1 MIPTITMTR
10 KHRWPT
16 RPAMKSRTSTS
27 TASLFFWHRWAAFVG
42 VFFIFCFGMGKVIN
56 TAIMKS
62 DGPPN
67 KWNQIGSQPRGKR
80 EDLTS
85 NAVMEQQQLNE
96 MVQRFPTPRLQTD
109 DGNEEIAEMHAREDL
124 LLDYYSWVDRSS
136 GKVRIPISRAMQ
148 LIAQHGLPVA
158 ADEQT
163 ETLLAGDKAPVVTV
177 PLTDGF
183 ARTGFEQQYRETI
196 EQQRLR
202 GERQGD
208 QAALTGGAAKSEA
221 LFWLGWKGDISSTA

>member
-1 MIPTITMTR
+1 MPTHDPNYHDDPKAPLADSPGYEVTDVNVNGIVVFL
-10 KHRWPT
+10 
-16 RPAMKSRTSTS
+16 
-27 TASLFFWHRWAAFVG
+27 ASLGAFVG

-56 TAIMKS
+56 TAIIKS

-85 NAVMEQQQLNE
+85 NAVMEQQQLNQ

-196 EQQRLR
+196 EQQQLR
-202 GERQGD
+202 GNRQGD
-208 QAALTGGAAKSEA
+208 QAALTGGAATK
-221 LFWLGWKGDISSTA
+221 

>member
-1 MIPTITMTR
+1 MPTHDPHYQDDPKAPLADSPGYEVTDVNVSGIVVFL
-10 KHRWPT
+10 
-16 RPAMKSRTSTS
+16 
-27 TASLFFWHRWAAFVG
+27 ASLAAFVG

-56 TAIMKS
+56 TAIIKS

-85 NAVMEQQQLNE
+85 NAVMEQQQLNQ

-124 LLDYYSWVDRSS
+124 LLDYYSWVDRST
-136 GKVRIPISRAMQ
+136 GKVRIPIARAMQ

-158 ADEQT
+158 DPEHT
-163 ETLLAGDKAPVVTV
+163 ETLLAGDKAPVVPV

-183 ARTGFEQQYRETI
+183 ARTGFEQQYMDTM
-196 EQQRLR
+196 EQQRMR
-202 GERQGD
+202 GEKSAD
-208 QAALTGGAAKSEA
+208 QAALTVGPAAK
-221 LFWLGWKGDISSTA
+221 

>member
-1 MIPTITMTR
+1 MPTHDPHYHDDPKAPLADSPGYEVTDVNVNGIVVFL
-10 KHRWPT
+10 
-16 RPAMKSRTSTS
+16 
-27 TASLFFWHRWAAFVG
+27 ASLAAFVG

-56 TAIMKS
+56 TAIIKS

-85 NAVMEQQQLNE
+85 NAVMEQQQLNQ

-136 GKVRIPISRAMQ
+136 GKVRIPIARAMQ

-183 ARTGFEQQYRETI
+183 ARTGFEQQYREII

-208 QAALTGGAAKSEA
+208 QAALTVGAAAK
-221 LFWLGWKGDISSTA
+221 

>member
-1 MIPTITMTR
+1 MPTHDPNYHDDPQAPLADSPGYEVTDVNVNGIVVFL
-10 KHRWPT
+10 
-16 RPAMKSRTSTS
+16 
-27 TASLFFWHRWAAFVG
+27 ASLAAFVG

-56 TAIMKS
+56 TAIIKS

-85 NAVMEQQQLNE
+85 NAVMEQQQLNQ

-136 GKVRIPISRAMQ
+136 GKVRIPIARAMQ

-163 ETLLAGDKAPVVTV
+163 ETLLAGDKAPVVAV

-208 QAALTGGAAKSEA
+208 QAALTVGAGAK
-221 LFWLGWKGDISSTA
+221 

>member
-1 MIPTITMTR
+1 MHTHDPFDPHVSQAHLEDSPGYEVTDVNVSGIVVFL
-10 KHRWPT
+10 
-16 RPAMKSRTSTS
+16 
-27 TASLFFWHRWAAFVG
+27 ASLGAFVG
-42 VFFIFCFGMGKVIN
+42 VFFVFCFGMGKVIN
-56 TAIMKS
+56 TAIIKS
-62 DGPPN
+62 DGPSN
-67 KWNQIGSQPRGKR
+67 KWNQIGNQPRGN
-80 EDLTS
+80 LTS
-85 NAVMEQQQLNE
+85 NAVMEQQQLNQ

-158 ADEQT
+158 AEEHP
-163 ETLLAGDKAPVVTV
+163 ETLLAGDRAPVVAV

-196 EQQRLR
+196 EQQQLR
-202 GERQGD
+202 ENRQGD
-208 QAALTGGAAKSEA
+208 QAALNEGAAAK
-221 LFWLGWKGDISSTA
+221 

>member
-1 MIPTITMTR
+1 MPTHNEHESHNKQGSVREGYEVTDVSVQGIMVFLI
-10 KHRWPT
+10 
-16 RPAMKSRTSTS
+16 A
-27 TASLFFWHRWAAFVG
+27 LFISVG
-42 VFFIFCFGMGKVIN
+42 VFFVFCFGMGKVIN
-56 TAIMKS
+56 TAIIKS

-85 NAVMEQQQLNE
+85 NAVMEQQQLNQ

-124 LLDYYSWVDRSS
+124 LLDYYTWVDRSS

-158 ADEQT
+158 EDERT
-163 ETLLAGDKAPVVTV
+163 ETLLAGDKAPVVPV

-196 EQQRLR
+196 EQQQLR
-202 GERQGD
+202 ENRQGD
-208 QAALTGGAAKSEA
+208 QAALTVGATK
-221 LFWLGWKGDISSTA
+221 

>member
-1 MIPTITMTR
+1 MPTHDPNYHDDPKAPLADSPGYEVTDVNVNGIVVFL
-10 KHRWPT
+10 
-16 RPAMKSRTSTS
+16 
-27 TASLFFWHRWAAFVG
+27 ASLGAFVG

-56 TAIMKS
+56 TAIIKS
-62 DGPPN
+62 DGPSN

-85 NAVMEQQQLNE
+85 NAVMEQQQLNQ

-196 EQQRLR
+196 EQQMLR
-202 GERQGD
+202 GNRQGD
-208 QAALTGGAAKSEA
+208 QAALTVGAAAK
-221 LFWLGWKGDISSTA
+221 